1 MRNLTV
7 RGTHG
12 MSAKTA
18 LQVNALIGLASTLA
32 ATAMMSLALT
42 RPEAVAEAVAQ
53 HDYSSIALAVV
64 SQVAGWLHALLR
76 LI

>member
-18 LQVNALIGLASTLA
+18 LQVNGLIGLASAVA

-42 RPEAVAEAVAQ
+42 RPEAVAEAIAQ
-53 HDYSSIALAVV
+53 RDYSSIALAVA
-64 SQVAGWLHALLR
+64 SQATGWLLALLR
-76 LI
+76 LL